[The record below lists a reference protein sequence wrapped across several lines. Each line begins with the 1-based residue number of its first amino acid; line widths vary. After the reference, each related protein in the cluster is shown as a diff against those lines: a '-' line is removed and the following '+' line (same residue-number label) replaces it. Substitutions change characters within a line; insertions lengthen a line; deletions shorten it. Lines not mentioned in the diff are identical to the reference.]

1 MSHQFKPGVATG
13 HDVQRIH
20 ELAKEKG
27 LKGLKQ
33 RFQTVALE
41 YNRLYDEMSLPHL
54 KISNKNIQER
64 RHGKNAFEPRV
75 HRH

>member
-27 LKGLKQ
+27 
-33 RFQTVALE
+33 FALG
-41 YNRLYDEMSLPHL
+41 
-54 KISNKNIQER
+54 ITI
-64 RHGKNAFEPRV
+64 
-75 HRH
+75 